1 MQFAVKKYQADL
13 VPCPICG
20 KAVALAPVLEK
31 RTGTVR
37 LGITCAR
44 NCFPRDLYTCEQ
56 DDARASKLVR
66 RWRTEIAPAIEKW
79 KVLSRQSPRC
89 PHCDK
94 PTRLLPVPEKNGT
107 HVMRP
112 VQQGCRL
119 PAQWHFS
126 PTKWRPCDMVG
137 QVRRWSRERL
147 QFVLWYSKKI
157 DPTLYKKA
165 GYVSCPVCHM
175 YGYPVL
181 QRPCDFVGEVL
192 WACAECGTTIGPAE
206 KTARAKKNSQQHG
219 KGSGSC
225 HQHTQQHYTHVRHL
239 PQDTERGGGFGI

>member
-1 MQFAVKKYQADL
+1 
-13 VPCPICG
+13 
-20 KAVALAPVLEK
+20 
-31 RTGTVR
+31 
-37 LGITCAR
+37 
-44 NCFPRDLYTCEQ
+44 
-56 DDARASKLVR
+56 
-66 RWRTEIAPAIEKW
+66 
-79 KVLSRQSPRC
+79 
-89 PHCDK
+89 
-94 PTRLLPVPEKNGT
+94 
-107 HVMRP
+107 
-112 VQQGCRL
+112 
-119 PAQWHFS
+119 
-126 PTKWRPCDMVG
+126 MVG

-192 WACAECGTTIGPAE
+192 WACVECGTTIGPAE